1 MEVLSN
7 FSFIQ
12 MKPFYSSDNGF
23 TTALCQAQ
31 KLGAEQKE
39 TIDIKV
45 ASVYSLLEELTFR
58 RIRVVITRATEY
70 AVRTVVFLA
79 QQPKN
84 EIVLK
89 KDICRTQE
97 VTPAFLTKILQPLIK
112 AGIVSSQRGVGG
124 GFLLAR
130 DPNQITLLDI
140 LQAEEGQLKLNHCLV
155 DTNLCHRDSYCSAH
169 EVWYEAQ
176 NEMAEVLRR
185 YTVADMVRRQTEK
198 LTCLKHQATAT
209 S

>member
-1 MEVLSN
+1 
-7 FSFIQ
+7 
-12 MKPFYSSDNGF
+12 
-23 TTALCQAQ
+23 
-31 KLGAEQKE
+31 
-39 TIDIKV
+39 
-45 ASVYSLLEELTFR
+45 
-58 RIRVVITRATEY
+58 VVITRATEY
-70 AVRTVVFLA
+70 AVRTVIFLA

-124 GFLLAR
+124 GFLLAK
-130 DPNQITLLDI
+130 DPNGVTLLDI

-155 DTNLCHRDSYCSAH
+155 DADVCHRDAYCSAH

-176 NEMAEVLRR
+176 TEMAHVLER
-185 YTVADMVRRQTEK
+185 YSVADMVRRQNEK
-198 LTCLKHQATAT
+198 LSQLKCQA
-209 S
+209 SQN